1 MAIYQGSVEEIEK
14 LNILRTSLLSMNRSC
29 SEVISKINSEKI
41 IVLVDGNKLIPDFKY
56 EQRFVIKGDA
66 KSASIAAASIL
77 AKVSRDN
84 FMNELAKEFPQYNWD
99 KNKGYLSSTHIEA
112 IKEFGATKWHRKKFL
127 RNILE
132 QDNKTKQ
139 NNKGQEQLSLF
150 SV

>member
-1 MAIYQGSVEEIEK
+1 
-14 LNILRTSLLSMNRSC
+14 
-29 SEVISKINSEKI
+29 
-41 IVLVDGNKLIPDFKY
+41 
-56 EQRFVIKGDA
+56 
-66 KSASIAAASIL
+66 
-77 AKVSRDN
+77 
-84 FMNELAKEFPQYNWD
+84 MNELAKEFPQYNWD

-132 QDNKTKQ
+132 QEKITEQ

>member
-1 MAIYQGSVEEIEK
+1 MKTSCLNVIQK
-14 LNILRTSLLSMNRSC
+14 LTNDSANI
-29 SEVISKINSEKI
+29 
-41 IVLVDGNKLIPDFKY
+41 LVDGNKLIKNFSYPQKY
-56 EQRFVIKGDA
+56 IIKGDA

-77 AKVSRDN
+77 AKVSRDH

-132 QDNKTKQ
+132 Q
-139 NNKGQEQLSLF
+139 E
-150 SV
+150 